1 MAQSTAQTPFRFNVR
16 FSADD
21 ALYAVDVL
29 DADSFR
35 IAGDAFPPG
44 VWLMATL
51 QRSAAVGVRIPVV
64 AGHVDASN
72 RQIFTA
78 ATEAGRHLLG
88 ILSVQT
94 TLPPAD
100 VGTLPPARVLPPTI
114 PVRPFIVRRLH

>member
-1 MAQSTAQTPFRFNVR
+1 MRTAPAPFRFNVR

-21 ALYAVDVL
+21 ALYAVEVL
-29 DADSFR
+29 DEDSFR
-35 IAGDAFPPG
+35 IAGGFCPPG
-44 VWLMATL
+44 VWLMANL

-64 AGHVDASN
+64 AGNLDASN

-78 ATEAGRHLLG
+78 ATEAGRQLLG

-114 PVRPFIVRRLH
+114 PVRPFLVRQLH